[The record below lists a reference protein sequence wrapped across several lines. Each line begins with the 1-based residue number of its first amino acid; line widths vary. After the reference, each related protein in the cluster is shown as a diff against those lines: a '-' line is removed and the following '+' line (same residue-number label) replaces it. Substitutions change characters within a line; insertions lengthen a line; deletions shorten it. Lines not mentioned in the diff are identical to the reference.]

1 MSPDS
6 RMGSGSSHTSTQYS
20 APRILGAVFCVLGL
34 FAIASCDKKSGTPE
48 WDTPASQLP
57 STSSDALPLS
67 PHALPVVPKTAAAR
81 SDDQPEPAPESGK
94 SRGIEPAKKGT
105 APASGNPG
113 TAGLRFMTYNVENWL
128 TMDRYVDGKSL
139 KRTPKPDKEKQA
151 IIALV
156 ARQSPDVIGICEIGE
171 ASDLAE
177 IQEKLKTAGL
187 SLPHLYY
194 TGGTDPTRHL
204 GILSRF
210 PVTSTSKPAE
220 TEYQLDGKT
229 FGMNRGI
236 LDATIEAR
244 GKSYRFVG
252 VHLKSKRD
260 SEQGDQEAI
269 RLNEAHLLRRHLD
282 SIIQADPA
290 ARVVLYGD
298 FNDTRATPALK
309 AITGNYNSPTYMTA
323 IPANDSNN
331 EAWTHYWAL
340 NDIYSR
346 IDYVMTSPALK
357 PDVDFKASKIIDD
370 ADWNDASD
378 HRAILAIFK

>member
-1 MSPDS
+1 MNQHPSAQLETPPSANETLAVVAETATRSEENPESSPKLIVS
-6 RMGSGSSHTSTQYS
+6 AASETSKQTTP
-20 APRILGAVFCVLGL
+20 A
-34 FAIASCDKKSGTPE
+34 ASDNSGT
-48 WDTPASQLP
+48 
-57 STSSDALPLS
+57 
-67 PHALPVVPKTAAAR
+67 
-81 SDDQPEPAPESGK
+81 
-94 SRGIEPAKKGT
+94 
-105 APASGNPG
+105 N
-113 TAGLRFMTYNVENWL
+113 GLRFMTYNVENWL
-128 TMDRYVDGKSL
+128 TMDRYVDGKTL
-139 KRTPKPDKEKQA
+139 KGAPKPDKEKQA

-177 IQEKLKTAGL
+177 IQEKLKAAGL
-187 SLPHLYY
+187 SLPHTHY

-210 PVTSTSKPAE
+210 PITSTSKPAE

-229 FGMNRGI
+229 FAINRGI

-244 GKSYRFVG
+244 GKSYRFIG

-260 SEQGDQEAI
+260 SEQGDQEVI
-269 RLNEAHLLRRHLD
+269 RLNEARLLRRHLD
-282 SIIQADPA
+282 SILLADPA

-298 FNDTRATPALK
+298 FNDTRATPAIK

-323 IPANDSNN
+323 IPAKDSNH
-331 EAWTHYWAL
+331 EAWTHFWAL

-357 PDVDFKASKIIDD
+357 PDVDFKASKLIDD